1 MRQSCLS
8 RAVWRIIRRT
18 VQKSPVERSL
28 DASIK
33 DGASYN
39 VMMGLGEL
47 YVGACA
53 VYLGASDTLVALI
66 TTIPLFLGSCA
77 QVITPVLIDRSGRR
91 RRWYM
96 TGAVVQTLTWIP
108 MIASVFV
115 RKEIGFWFLMGG
127 FVLYFMALQFSIPA
141 WLSVMGDLVSP
152 ETRGRYF
159 GRRTAVCILLQFVSG
174 SLAGLGLWLYKSRG
188 LEPWGYFTIFSA
200 AMLARCSSTYFL
212 GRMVEPEYTPR
223 EDEAFTFWQFLRRLP
238 HSNFARF
245 VFFVACLTASAQ
257 FVGCL
262 FPLYWLKTLQYPYW
276 WQYTACVN
284 AIVVVQIPALLF
296 WGRMAD
302 RYGNKKVMV
311 VTSMA
316 IAVLP
321 SLWLLSER
329 IVLAVFLQMWSGF
342 FWSGFNQSVQNFLL
356 DAVTPPKRARCN
368 AYLSLV
374 TNFGLL
380 VGGVSGAIAIKYLPA
395 DVGPL
400 HFHYPFWTML
410 VISFT
415 LRAGTVAF
423 FLPRFR
429 EVRDVPKIGVVEML
443 YTSTL
448 DSAESAVNVM
458 AGLVQRGGK
467 ES

>member
-1 MRQSCLS
+1 
-8 RAVWRIIRRT
+8 VE
-18 VQKSPVERSL
+18 KSTVERSL

-53 VYLGASDTLVALI
+53 VFLEAPVMMVALF

-77 QVITPVLIDRSGRR
+77 QVLTPVLIDKTGHR

-96 TGAVVQTLTWIP
+96 AGAVVQSLTWIP

-115 RKEIGFWFLMGG
+115 RKDIGFWMLLAS
-127 FVLYFMALQFSIPA
+127 FVLYFMALQFSLPA

-159 GRRTAVCILLQFVSG
+159 GRRTAICILLQFVSG
-174 SLAGLGLWLYKSRG
+174 TIAGLGLWIFKSHGR
-188 LEPWGYFTIFSA
+188 EAWGYATIFFG
-200 AMLARCSSTYFL
+200 AMLARWSSTYFL
-212 GRMVEPEYTPR
+212 GRMVEPSYTPR
-223 EDEAFTFWQFLRRLP
+223 EEESFTLWQFLRRLP
-238 HSNFARF
+238 QSNFAKF
-245 VFFVACLTASAQ
+245 VLFVACLTASAQ

-262 FPLYWLKTLQYPYW
+262 FPLYWLRTLHYPYW
-276 WQYTACVN
+276 WQYTACLV
-284 AIVVVQIPALLF
+284 AIVVIQVPALLF
-296 WGRMAD
+296 WGRIAD
-302 RYGNKKVMV
+302 RYGNKKVLA
-311 VTSMA
+311 VTSVA
-316 IAVLP
+316 VAVLP
-321 SLWLLSER
+321 SLWLFSES

-342 FWSGFNQSVQNFLL
+342 FWSGFNQSVQNFML

-368 AYLSLV
+368 AYLSLI

-380 VGGVSGAIAIKYLPA
+380 VGGVSGAFAINFLPV
-395 DVGPL
+395 DFGPIHL
-400 HFHYPFWTML
+400 KHTFWTML
-410 VISFT
+410 VISFV
-415 LRAGTVAF
+415 LRAGTVLF
-423 FLPRFR
+423 FIPRFR

-448 DSAESAVNVM
+448 DSAESAVNLM

-467 ES
+467 ET